1 MTSKLEENLSET
13 HGQTINCSQNRK
25 FWQLRVVVSVFY
37 KNITLII
44 LDINLLVLFKICM
57 FSMNRIDLEK
67 KKKVF

>member
-25 FWQLRVVVSVFY
+25 FWQLRVAVSVFY

-44 LDINLLVLFKICM
+44 LDINLLVSFKICM

-67 KKKVF
+67 KMKVF